1 MNAYKCDC
9 CKQVFLLPRF
19 ESYIPMN
26 IYLNDPTNMED
37 PFGARQTH
45 LDICKSCAER
55 VMNLIQMK
63 NLASEMEFAH
73 RDEGRIE

>member
-9 CKQVFLLPRF
+9 CKQVFLLPTF
-19 ESYIPMN
+19 GSYIPMN
-26 IYLNDPTNMED
+26 IYLNDRPDIEN
-37 PFGARQTH
+37 PH

-63 NLASEMEFAH
+63 NLASEMEFTH